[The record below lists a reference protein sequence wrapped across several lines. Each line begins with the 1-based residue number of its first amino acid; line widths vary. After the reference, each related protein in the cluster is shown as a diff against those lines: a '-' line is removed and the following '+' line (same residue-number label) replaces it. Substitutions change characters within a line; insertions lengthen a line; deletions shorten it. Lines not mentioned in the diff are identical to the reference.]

1 MKLWRILTIL
11 IFSLM
16 LFIPVAAFNFE
27 EEAISEIDNRM
38 LAENP
43 FQGGIWGDGD
53 LTKAVENYINDRI
66 GFRDEM
72 ILIYTVLN
80 DRIFGKMTH
89 PGYSYGKE
97 GYVFGAGLSRE
108 SYGEFH
114 ETFAEMVSQ
123 IQEYCEERS
132 VPFLFVF
139 NPAKTSVLTEYLPD
153 GINYDHSW
161 VDKFLA
167 DLDRRGIHY
176 IDNTVLMKEKT
187 ENGELVYNIKY
198 DANHW
203 NDLGAF
209 YGTNNILTALAERLS
224 GIYINTEEDI
234 IIEECLKTSLPVSR
248 FPIHEMVPQISLDMD
263 YENISSEYEDELILD
278 SRYSGFGYYVNR
290 DQKEK
295 KAPRALV
302 FQGSYMNSY
311 GGKFMINSFGEYI
324 HIHDY
329 QNVIN
334 FPYYLNIFKPD
345 CVIFEVAEYTLN
357 NGYFDVERMKAM
369 DLNPVLDEKV
379 LKNSD
384 ILKEDLNSEN
394 LLIEEGQTLTDILW
408 KTDEKKEYA
417 WLRLGD
423 DVYDFMKT
431 ESGFETTV
439 RTKDYATYKGKAL
452 EIILL
457 QIMDS

>member
-1 MKLWRILTIL
+1 M
-11 IFSLM
+11 
-16 LFIPVAAFNFE
+16 
-27 EEAISEIDNRM
+27 
-38 LAENP
+38 AE
-43 FQGGIWGDGD
+43 
-53 LTKAVENYINDRI
+53 K
-66 GFRDEM
+66 
-72 ILIYTVLN
+72 
-80 DRIFGKMTH
+80 
-89 PGYSYGKE
+89 
-97 GYVFGAGLSRE
+97 
-108 SYGEFH
+108 
-114 ETFAEMVSQ
+114 
-123 IQEYCEERS
+123 
-132 VPFLFVF
+132 
-139 NPAKTSVLTEYLPD
+139 
-153 GINYDHSW
+153 
-161 VDKFLA
+161 
-167 DLDRRGIHY
+167 
-176 IDNTVLMKEKT
+176 
-187 ENGELVYNIKY
+187 
-198 DANHW
+198 
-203 NDLGAF
+203 
-209 YGTNNILTALAERLS
+209 LS

-334 FPYYLNIFKPD
+334 FPYYFNIFKPD

-439 RTKDYATYKGKAL
+439 RTKDYATYK
-452 EIILL
+452 
-457 QIMDS
+457 